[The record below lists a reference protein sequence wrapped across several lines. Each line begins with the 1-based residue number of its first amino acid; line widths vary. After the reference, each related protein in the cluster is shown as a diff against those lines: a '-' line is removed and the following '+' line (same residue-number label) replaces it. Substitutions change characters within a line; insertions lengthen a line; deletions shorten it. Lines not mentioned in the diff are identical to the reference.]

1 VGEAMSDDQKPLRRY
16 DEFLTEQQ
24 VCERFRL
31 FVGQRELRKARQN
44 GDIAFMPGKRGT
56 PLYHPDDLAAYLHRK
71 EIKAV
76 SSRRGPANA
85 TGSSGMTEEAARL
98 LEDRFERKFLKKR
111 KDA

>member
-1 VGEAMSDDQKPLRRY
+1 MSDDQKPLRRY

-24 VCERFRL
+24 VCERYGL

-44 GDIAFMPGKRGT
+44 GEIAFVSGKRGV
-56 PLYHPDDLAAYLHRK
+56 PLYHPDDLAAYFHRK

-76 SSRRGPANA
+76 SSRRSPTNVIGP
-85 TGSSGMTEEAARL
+85 SGMTEEAARL